1 MPKKLY
7 LQKKYISF
15 RYMFHYCVESN
26 ITYLCISDDRFD
38 RARAF
43 TFLADIQKRFTNTY
57 RNRVDTALPFAMQ
70 VMSHPYFY
78 CLLWIM

>member
-1 MPKKLY
+1 
-7 LQKKYISF
+7 
-15 RYMFHYCVESN
+15 MFHYCVESN

-70 VMSHPYFY
+70 SEFSRVLATEMRRFSESTNNKV
-78 CLLWIM
+78 CQKA